1 MSNDEHETKI
11 ENLPA
16 RTDDGFDDS
25 DNNDRLL
32 QGTRAACVDGEWSR
46 ASDGTEIPP
55 DKLFLVLA
63 TAEGIQLWQDGQL
76 VKEIIKKANQP
87 LPDLEELN
95 ATIPKD
101 TWEDGINGPRPPYT
115 HVWAVYLLDL
125 DDGSVWTH
133 LNSTNGAARATREL
147 KSRVKWKRQ
156 LLGGRRVNPI
166 VTLGKQLVSK
176 TYKKLGPN
184 FIIVDW
190 RDLDPG
196 LPQPTAP
203 RQLEDHTEKKP
214 FNDPVADI
222 GRPVV
227 EPTLEEMLNDK
238 IPEDDWRGPG
248 EPAAKETPKASETPG
263 KPAAQKP
270 QMTKRGVQKIA
281 GGRR

>member
-190 RDLDPG
+190 RDLDP
-196 LPQPTAP
+196 QPTAP

>member
-1 MSNDEHETKI
+1 MSNDEHETKT
-11 ENLPA
+11 ENLPV
-16 RTDDGFDDS
+16 RSDDGFDDS

-196 LPQPTAP
+196 LPQPSAP
-203 RQLEDHTEKKP
+203 RQLEDRTEKETL
-214 FNDPVADI
+214 NDPVADI

-227 EPTLEEMLNDK
+227 EPTWEEMLNDK